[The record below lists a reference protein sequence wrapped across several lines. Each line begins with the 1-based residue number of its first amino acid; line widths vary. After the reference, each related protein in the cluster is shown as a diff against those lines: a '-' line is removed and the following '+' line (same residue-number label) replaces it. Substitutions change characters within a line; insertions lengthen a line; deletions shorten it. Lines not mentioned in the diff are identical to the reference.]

1 MIQYENK
8 FHEIEKSYLSFSK
21 FLFLNE
27 LVALRIFYLFMPICE
42 IFNELLYYQIVL
54 YNIKY
59 KKKNTFSVHSTGIN
73 CRPFFIHRVTI
84 LFLFRR
90 LSLAEHSIRD
100 IFQSSSWYIS
110 YIQIYAVYS
119 GYYTKYEILI
129 FRYAAEI

>member
-27 LVALRIFYLFMPICE
+27 LVAPRIFYLFMPICE

-59 KKKNTFSVHSTGIN
+59 KKKKYIFSTFDRNKLSTIFYSS
-73 CRPFFIHRVTI
+73 RDDII
-84 LFLFRR
+84 
-90 LSLAEHSIRD
+90 SISTP
-100 IFQSSSWYIS
+100 ISSG
-110 YIQIYAVYS
+110 A
-119 GYYTKYEILI
+119 
-129 FRYAAEI
+129 